1 MKKIIIICTF
11 LLNAIY
17 TNAQGNNSK
26 VEAEIRVLEDKEHKA
41 MLNQDATT
49 LQQVWAPDFMVN
61 APFNRVT
68 LGSQEVI
75 DLVKKGVIRYSS
87 FTRNIEQFMVKKD
100 MVITM
105 GSEEVVPVGDVPNAS
120 KTIKRRYTNIWTKQN
135 GAWRLTARHANEIS
149 QP

>member
-1 MKKIIIICTF
+1 MVICTF
-11 LLNAIY
+11 LLNVIY
-17 TNAQGNNSK
+17 TNAQRNNLK

-41 MLNQDATT
+41 MLKQDATT
-49 LQQVWAPDFMVN
+49 LQQVWALDFMVN

-68 LGSQEVI
+68 LGSKEVI
-75 DLVKKGVIRYSS
+75 DLVKNGVIRYSS

-105 GSEEVVPVGDVPNAS
+105 GSEEVVPVGDIPNAG

-135 GAWRLTARHANEIS
+135 GAWKLTARHANEIS
-149 QP
+149 QQ